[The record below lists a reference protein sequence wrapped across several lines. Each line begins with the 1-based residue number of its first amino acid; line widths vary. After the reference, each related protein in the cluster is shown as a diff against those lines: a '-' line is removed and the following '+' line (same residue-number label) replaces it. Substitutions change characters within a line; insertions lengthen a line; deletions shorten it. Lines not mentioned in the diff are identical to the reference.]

1 MGRIPWQSRELWLFT
16 LTPEGWVQS
25 LVKELKSHKP
35 KWSESRSV
43 MSRSLRPHG
52 LYSPWNS
59 PGQNTG
65 VGSRSLLQGIFPTQ
79 GLNQI
84 SHIAGGFFT
93 SWATREAP
101 QAKHHSKKKKK
112 IENRWNEMRSGN
124 SLYHKCSGGGR
135 SWGRD
140 GTRLVL
146 QIIAKLGKGNQI

>member
-112 IENRWNEMRSGN
+112 KLKIGEMR
-124 SLYHKCSGGGR
+124 
-135 SWGRD
+135 WG
-140 GTRLVL
+140 
-146 QIIAKLGKGNQI
+146 LGIHCTINAVGVGEVEAEMGQDWFCR